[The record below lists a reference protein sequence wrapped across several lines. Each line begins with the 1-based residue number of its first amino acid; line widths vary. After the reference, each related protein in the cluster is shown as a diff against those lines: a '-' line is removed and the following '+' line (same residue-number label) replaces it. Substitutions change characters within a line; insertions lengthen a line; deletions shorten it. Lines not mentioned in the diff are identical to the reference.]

1 MHSAGFLMDH
11 SRELDA
17 WIKSGHHAELCGHE
31 IFCRV
36 QAAPGREP
44 LLLIHGFPTASYDWH
59 PLWNALAERYSLYA
73 FDMLGFGMSDKPR
86 DHDYPIGVQA
96 DLCMALL
103 ARHGVERPHVLAHD
117 YGVTVAQELLAREL
131 EGSVALGSV
140 CFLNGGLFPETHRAR
155 PIQKLL
161 AHRTFGPLLSHA
173 ITYGTF
179 RRTMHRIGGLNPP
192 SDSDLR
198 DLWSLQVRAGGR
210 RALARCLNYMEQ
222 RRQNRPRWVGALVES
237 SVPRRLLCGALDPV
251 SGRHLAER
259 YRELVPQPD
268 VVVFDDLGHYPH
280 LEAPQAILAAYLE
293 FRDAL
298 SSLD

>member
-1 MHSAGFLMDH
+1 L
-11 SRELDA
+11 
-17 WIKSGHHAELCGHE
+17 
-31 IFCRV
+31 
-36 QAAPGREP
+36 
-44 LLLIHGFPTASYDWH
+44 AS
-59 PLWNALAERYSLYA
+59 RYSLYA
-73 FDMLGFGMSDKPR
+73 FDMLGFGMSAKPR

-103 ARHGVERPHVLAHD
+103 AHHGVQRPHMLAHD

-131 EGSVALGSV
+131 EGRLALGSV

-161 AHRTFGPLLSHA
+161 AHRTLGPLLSNA

-179 RRTMHRIGGLNPP
+179 RRTMHRIGGISPP
-192 SDSDLR
+192 SDRDLR
-198 DLWSLQVRAGGR
+198 DLWSLQVRDGGR

-222 RRQNRPRWVGALVES
+222 RRRNRSRWVGALVDS

-259 YRELVPQPD
+259 YRELVPRPD

-298 SSLD
+298 SPRD

>member
-1 MHSAGFLMDH
+1 MTHSH
-11 SRELDA
+11 ELEA
-17 WIKSGHHAELCGHE
+17 WIKAGHYADLGGHR

-36 QAAPGREP
+36 QAAPDKEP

-59 PLWNALAERYSLYA
+59 PLWDALAERYSLYA
-73 FDMLGFGMSDKPR
+73 FDMLGFGLSAKPR
-86 DHDYPIGVQA
+86 DHAYAITAQA
-96 DLCMALL
+96 DLCMDLL
-103 ARHGVERPHVLAHD
+103 ARHGVQRPHVLAHD

-131 EGSVALGSV
+131 EGRLALASV

-161 AHRTFGPLLSHA
+161 AHRALGPLLAHA

-179 RRTMHRIGGLNPP
+179 RRTMHRIGGRTPP
-192 SDSDLR
+192 SDADLR
-198 DLWSLQVRAGGR
+198 DLWSLQVRADGR

-222 RRQNRPRWVGALVES
+222 RRTHRPRWVGALVQTD
-237 SVPRRLLCGALDPV
+237 VPRRLLCGALDPV

-259 YRELVPQPD
+259 YRELVPRPD

-280 LEAPQAILAAYLE
+280 LEAPAAILAAYLD
-293 FRDAL
+293 FRAAL
-298 SSLD
+298 SRAVVANS

>member
-1 MHSAGFLMDH
+1 MTQSH
-11 SRELDA
+11 ELEA
-17 WIKSGHHAELCGHE
+17 WIKAGHYADLGGHR

-36 QAAPGREP
+36 QAAPDKEP

-59 PLWNALAERYSLYA
+59 PLWDALAERYSLYA
-73 FDMLGFGMSDKPR
+73 FDMLGFGLSAKPR
-86 DHDYPIGVQA
+86 DHAYAITTQA
-96 DLCMALL
+96 DLCMDLL
-103 ARHGVERPHVLAHD
+103 ARHGVQRSHVLAHD

-131 EGSVALGSV
+131 EGRLALASV

-161 AHRTFGPLLSHA
+161 AHPALGPLLAHA

-179 RRTMHRIGGLNPP
+179 RRTMHRIGGRTPP
-192 SDSDLR
+192 SDADLR
-198 DLWSLQVRAGGR
+198 DLWSLQVRADGR

-222 RRQNRPRWVGALVES
+222 RRTHRPRWVGALVQTD
-237 SVPRRLLCGALDPV
+237 VPRRLLCGALDPV

-259 YRELVPQPD
+259 YRELVPRPD

-280 LEAPQAILAAYLE
+280 LEAPAAILAAYLD
-293 FRDAL
+293 FRAAL
-298 SSLD
+298 SHAGVANS